1 MGKKAGLI
9 AAVGLW
15 TGVAVFALDVD
26 TQGYG
31 DLTDYL
37 NAIYGIDKNAGL
49 SAFPVLNVPMGGR
62 SAAMAGAFSAVA
74 DDVSF
79 IEWNPAGSATINET
93 ELAFFH
99 NNWIADTN
107 VEGAAFTMRFGNLGV
122 GAAGKWLWTPF
133 TEYGDFGE
141 RLSKGYYSEAVF
153 TLNAAYNFFRA
164 YYFEGISFGVNLKAA
179 LRTVPDYAGEAES
192 VVSGSGYSQS
202 AFSLMGDI
210 GFLTRVNL
218 FKRYIA
224 NEKNTSF
231 ALVLR
236 NYGSDVQGDPLPTAV
251 VAAVSY
257 KPIRPLTISF
267 DFALPLHITEFV
279 NADISL
285 SEKPYFSLGVSGR
298 ITNFLAAHCGFMIRS
313 GNIRATAGSEFSM
326 NTMTF
331 SLNYML
337 DLLTQLQPA
346 NRITVGL
353 RFSLGD
359 NGRKAKR
366 EELEKLYLEGVQAY
380 NEGRDDDARQAWED
394 VLAIDKKFEPAKEAI
409 SVLENFEAIEK
420 RINSMNN

>member
-1 MGKKAGLI
+1 MVKKAGLI
-9 AAVGLW
+9 AVMGLW
-15 TGVAVFALDVD
+15 AGVVAFALDVD
-26 TQGYG
+26 SQGYG
-31 DLTDYL
+31 NLTDYL

-74 DDVSF
+74 NDVSF
-79 IEWNPAGSATINET
+79 IEWNPAGSATITET

-107 VEGAAFTMRFGNLGV
+107 VEGAAYTMRFGDLGL

-153 TLNAAYNFFRA
+153 TLNVSYNFFRA
-164 YYFEGISFGVNLKAA
+164 YYFEGVSFGINLKAA
-179 LRTVPDYAGEAES
+179 VRTVPDYAGEAES
-192 VVSGSGYSQS
+192 VVSGSGYAQS

-210 GFLTRVNL
+210 GFLTRINILKTYV
-218 FKRYIA
+218 A

-236 NYGSDVQGDPLPTAV
+236 NYGCDVQGDPLPTAV

-257 KPIRPLTISF
+257 KPIHPLTISF
-267 DFALPLHITEFV
+267 DAALPLHITNF
-279 NADISL
+279 ADTDMQL

-298 ITNFLAAHCGFMIRS
+298 ITKFLAAHCGFMIKS
-313 GNIRATAGSEFSM
+313 GSIRAAAGSEFSM

-346 NRITVGL
+346 NRITAGV
-353 RFSLGD
+353 RFCLGD
-359 NGRKAKR
+359 SGRKEKR
-366 EELEKLYLEGVQAY
+366 AELEKLYLEGIQAY
-380 NEGRDDDARQAWED
+380 NEGRDDDARKAWED
-394 VLAIDKKFEPAKEAI
+394 VLAIDKKFDPAKEAI

-420 RINSMNN
+420 RINNMNN